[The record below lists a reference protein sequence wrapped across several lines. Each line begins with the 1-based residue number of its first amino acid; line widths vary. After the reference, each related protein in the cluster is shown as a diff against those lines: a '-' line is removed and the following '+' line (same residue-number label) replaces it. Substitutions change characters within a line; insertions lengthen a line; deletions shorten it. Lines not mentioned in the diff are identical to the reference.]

1 MTHTLN
7 LSNVAV
13 VLHRPRFPENIGSA
27 ARATRN
33 MGIEQLLVV
42 SPADFDMERILRLA
56 THAAADTVERIQCF
70 DSLAEALA
78 PFQYVAGTTARRGG
92 QRDRLLSPEALARE
106 LIPIG
111 ENNRIA
117 LVFGPEDRGLTNEEL
132 RLCHRLVSIPTAGF
146 SSLNLAQ
153 AVMVVCYELFKVTL
167 PEKSEFVPRMAS
179 RHELDGMY
187 DGLRDLLV
195 RISYINPENP
205 DYWLHRIRQYFTRL
219 RLRAKEVSIIRGLCR
234 QVDWYAEK
242 RYRDGLAD
250 GQRAATAS
258 NKRMEED
265 K

>member
-1 MTHTLN
+1 MTERVN
-7 LSNVAV
+7 LKNVAV
-13 VLHRPRFPENIGSA
+13 VLHRPRFPENIGA
-27 ARATRN
+27 AVRAMRN
-33 MGIEQLLVV
+33 MGIGRLLVV
-42 SPADFDMERILRLA
+42 SPADFDQERILRLA
-56 THAAADTVERIQCF
+56 THGAAKTVEQIQCY

-92 QRDRLLSPEALARE
+92 QRDRLLSPEDLARE
-106 LIPIG
+106 LVPIG

-132 RLCHRLVSIPTAGF
+132 RLCHRLVTIPTGNF

-153 AVMVVCYELFKVTL
+153 AVMVVCYELFKATL
-167 PEKSEFVPRMAS
+167 PEKPEFVPRMAS

-242 RYRDGLAD
+242 RYRDGLEE
-250 GQRAATAS
+250 GQRQTAADE
-258 NKRMEED
+258 KDDVGR
-265 K
+265 